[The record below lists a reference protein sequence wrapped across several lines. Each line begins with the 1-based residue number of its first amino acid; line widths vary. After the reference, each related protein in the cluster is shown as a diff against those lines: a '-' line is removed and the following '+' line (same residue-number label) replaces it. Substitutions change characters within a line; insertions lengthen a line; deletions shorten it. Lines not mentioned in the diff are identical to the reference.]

1 MTSTSAMY
9 SGLSGLSVHSRT
21 MEVIGN
27 NIANVN
33 TPAFKTSRL
42 NFETQMSRVYRGAS
56 SPGSNTGGTNPFEVG
71 QGAAIAGSTRM
82 MTQGQLNGTG
92 NPNDL
97 AIDGEGF
104 FVVDG
109 EEGNLEFTRAGA
121 FGVDGDQYLSTVAGQ
136 RLLGY
141 GVDSDFVLDQGALQD
156 IQIPVGGRYLAEA
169 TTEVRIAGNLNAAG
183 ELSMA
188 GTLLN
193 IGLGAT
199 GAISL
204 VGGGVAAVTSA
215 LTSIAHASQTTTPM
229 FEAGQFI
236 ELQGARKGSASIP
249 ESRLEIG
256 ASTTVQDM
264 IDYLTTALGVRTGV
278 ANPDTTTPGGTV
290 DPTTG
295 AINLIGNAGTE
306 NDLKIQSGDI
316 RLLDAT
322 GALLAQPFGVQQTV
336 EATGESVRTN
346 FVAYDSLGNEVDIVT
361 TLSLEEKTNQ
371 GTTWRYWIDSH
382 DGTPGSP
389 ALTTGLLQFDT
400 SGKPLNNIP
409 VTVSV
414 NRDDSGAATPLTFS
428 MHFGGSTGAMTA
440 LVDVNSSI
448 STPYRD
454 GRQTGV
460 LEGFGVELDG
470 TITGAF
476 SNGLT
481 RVLGQVPLAM
491 FTNPAGLLEVGQN
504 SFRESINSG
513 APQIVNAGNS
523 GSGAIVSGSLE
534 QSNVD
539 LGKEFIG
546 LILTSTG
553 YSASSRVIRTSD
565 ELLQQL
571 LSLSV

>member
-1 MTSTSAMY
+1 MTSTSAMFA
-9 SGLSGLSVHSRT
+9 GLSGLSVHSRT

-27 NIANVN
+27 NISNVN
-33 TPAFKTSRL
+33 TPAFKTSRM

-56 SPGSNTGGTNPFEVG
+56 APADTTGGTNPYEIG
-71 QGAAIAGSTRM
+71 QGAAVAGTSRM

-109 EEGNLEFTRAGA
+109 GNDDLEFTRAGA
-121 FGVDGDQYLSTVAGQ
+121 LGVDGDQYLTTVAGQ
-136 RLLGY
+136 RVLGY
-141 GVDSDFVLDQGALQD
+141 GTDADFVIDKGTLQD
-156 IQIPVGGRYLAEA
+156 IQIPIGGRYLAEA

-183 ELSMA
+183 DLSMA
-188 GTLLN
+188 GSLLN
-193 IGLGAT
+193 IGIGAT
-199 GAISL
+199 SALGL
-204 VGGGVAAVTSA
+204 VGGGVATLTSA
-215 LTSIAHASQTTTPM
+215 LTSIANASQPTTPM
-229 FEAGQFI
+229 FEEGQFI
-236 ELQGARKGSASIP
+236 ELQGARKGSASVP
-249 ESRLEIG
+249 DSRMEIG
-256 ASTTVQDM
+256 AATTVQDL
-264 IDYLTTALGVRTGV
+264 IDYLSTALGVRTTV
-278 ANPDTTTPGGTV
+278 ANPDGTTPGGTV
-290 DPTTG
+290 DATTG
-295 AINLIGNAGTE
+295 AISLIGNSGSE
-306 NDLKIQSGDI
+306 NNLDLQSNDI
-316 RLLDAT
+316 RLLDEN
-322 GALLAQPFGVQQTV
+322 GVLIAQPFGVQQAQ

-361 TLSLEEKTNQ
+361 TLSLEAKTNQ

-382 DGTPGSP
+382 DGTPGEP

-400 SGKPLNNIP
+400 SGRPVNNLP

-414 NRDDSGAATPLTFS
+414 NRDDTGAATPLTFS
-428 MHFGGSTGAMTA
+428 MFFGGDTGAMTS
-440 LVDVNSSI
+440 LVDVNSAI

-460 LEGFGVELDG
+460 LEAFGVEFDG
-470 TITGAF
+470 TITGSF

-481 RVLGQVPLAM
+481 RTLGQIPLAM
-491 FTNPAGLLEVGQN
+491 FTNPAGLTEVGQN

-513 APQIVNAGNS
+513 APQVVDAQTA
-523 GSGAIVSGSLE
+523 GSGNIVSGSLE

-571 LSLSV
+571 LSISI